1 MVERSI
7 IGVSEAHWEV
17 SMATG
22 QTIAPGATTA
32 TKRSFTPALS
42 FIVCI
47 CVVGLAMASLW
58 TGLSGLMNPDHAG
71 GLLRTLGGFVGFFV
85 VFGLTLVA
93 AVRQK

>member
-1 MVERSI
+1 MVEQSI
-7 IGVSEAHWEV
+7 RAGSDAHWEE

-22 QTIAPGATTA
+22 HTIAPGDTA
-32 TKRSFTPALS
+32 PTERSFKPALS
-42 FIVCI
+42 FIVCA
-47 CVVGLAMASLW
+47 CVVALAMASLW

-71 GLLRTLGGFVGFFV
+71 GFLRTLGGFVGFFA